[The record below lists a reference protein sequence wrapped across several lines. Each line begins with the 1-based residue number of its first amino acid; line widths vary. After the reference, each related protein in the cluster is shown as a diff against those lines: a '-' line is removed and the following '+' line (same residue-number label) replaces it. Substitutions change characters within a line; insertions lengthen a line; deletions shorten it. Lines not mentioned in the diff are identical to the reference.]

1 MSATRNTRKK
11 NKFESSS
18 IGQDSRN
25 SKRLRKRVN
34 SKVRPGE
41 NVHNKQVATSIDD
54 AYQLSKLADAQAPI
68 ILGPV
73 PVAQSST
80 SEVLPLTPLT
90 SSSYPSVAPAPM
102 LLKGRKRFSA
112 DLHDLHTTCPSDL
125 DRGTWSAQSFKA
137 GDDDGSVEF
146 DLIESRDRT
155 RIVMHLLCSDTSEYP
170 NTHSFFCHSP
180 EPGSYGEQVKEMC
193 DGVLNDSPR
202 TIHDVARHFLIS
214 ISGDDD
220 SEDDQNYDVIE
231 DEDMSTFTRPQISRS
246 VLRRDFEGT
255 HAAGYTPGAIWSG
268 SSEFFLTIS
277 VPVVELTD
285 KIPAH
290 VLMSWDSQFLLPCQH
305 LVLLISG
312 FRGIYPPVQSDG
324 TLSPAAIRSC
334 TSLNFCVGLSR
345 NYKPSKGHVIALLRR
360 YGLHSDQQN
369 GVEDGTFEEHVDV
382 EMESET
388 EDDGAFDKFSLT
400 SSLESLFNEH
410 FLHLLRV
417 RRQFKLGWA
426 AAEELYWR
434 SQELQRTPAVLV
446 KEMQEELRQAEEEEQ
461 RLGGSRYLPHDPL
474 ENQNGH
480 INLLETAFAYLLR
493 RFTICNRY
501 CVVCH
506 KKLDT
511 LFEALKPYVC
521 DSGLCAYQYYSLN
534 FGPSLEYDICKN
546 TEMVD
551 LLVSLTYVAAAEQV
565 LDEPLPRGLSLKVPD
580 PNDKYSMRDF
590 DSLAVSE
597 MRIAIMQLID
607 TLPPI
612 QDMKKHLEK
621 KVVTRSNKLK
631 LKDMNSSI
639 LPAAWSIL
647 RWCVASCTAHL
658 QELTEEEDQVQNIGS
673 QWRQFRFIVG
683 APDKE
688 AKFKYALE
696 QETRGYS
703 NATNHPTL
711 YAFHGSPLKNWHSII
726 RHGLWYKTVTHGRAH
741 GDGVYFA
748 RDGVVSMG
756 TYAAGGAQSWR
767 NSTIAPSAC
776 VALAEIINLPQRFTS
791 CNPYYVVKQTEWIMC
806 RYLLVNTIDRSH
818 TDSGFPGI
826 STTIPA
832 TPTKSKVRNVPF
844 IQHEP
849 DRRPLLMNS
858 YVEIPQPSYKL
869 EKLLRLCQDAYV
881 PPNLDEDDSAVFN
894 APNEEE
900 ESIAP
905 HVNGKPKQDWIHD
918 ASWVEKNI
926 GLLLPPPV
934 DSTPGATMALQ
945 KEFRAM
951 MKEQGGAES
960 LATLGWYMPPECNE
974 NLFQWVVEMHSFDP
988 DLPIAKDLKSKGV
1001 NSLVFE
1007 IRFPPTF
1014 PHSPPF
1020 FRLVMPRFL
1029 PFMQGGGGH
1038 VTVGGSICMDLLTSA
1053 GWLPSYNIASVLL
1066 QIKLAISSTDP
1077 KPARLDQDWEQP
1089 YHPQEALSGYTR
1101 AAAIHGWK
1109 VADPRAM
1116 ERLVTWG

>member
-1 MSATRNTRKK
+1 MPATRNARKK
-11 NKFESSS
+11 NKFEPSSS
-18 IGQDSRN
+18 QGSR
-25 SKRLRKRVN
+25 KQPHKRVN
-34 SKVRPGE
+34 LKKQPGE
-41 NVHNKQVATSIDD
+41 NVHDKQVAMSTDD
-54 AYQLSKLADAQAPI
+54 AYKLSKLADAQTPI
-68 ILGPV
+68 SK
-73 PVAQSST
+73 A
-80 SEVLPLTPLT
+80 
-90 SSSYPSVAPAPM
+90 
-102 LLKGRKRFSA
+102 LKGRKRFSA
-112 DLHDLHTTCPSDL
+112 DLHELHTSCPSDL
-125 DRGTWSAQSFKA
+125 DRGTWSAQSFRA

-180 EPGSYGEQVKEMC
+180 EPGSYGEQVKEIC
-193 DGVLNDSPR
+193 DGVLNDSPS
-202 TIHDVARHFLIS
+202 TIHDVAKHFLIS

-220 SEDDQNYDVIE
+220 SEDDHNYDMTA
-231 DEDMSTFTRPQISRS
+231 DEDMSAFTRPEICRS

-290 VLMSWDSQFLLPCQH
+290 VLMSWDSQFLLPRQH
-305 LVLLISG
+305 LVLVTSG
-312 FRGIYPPVQSDG
+312 FCGVYPPVQSDG
-324 TLSPAAIRSC
+324 TLSPAAIHSA
-334 TSLNFCVGLSR
+334 
-345 NYKPSKGHVIALLRR
+345 PQHVVASLRR
-360 YGLHSDQQN
+360 YGLQSDQQN
-369 GVEDGTFEEHVDV
+369 GIEDGVVEEYIDVDNA
-382 EMESET
+382 SET
-388 EDDGAFDKFSLT
+388 GSAEDDGTFDKFSLS
-400 SSLESLFNEH
+400 SSLESLLDEH
-410 FLHLLRV
+410 FLQLLRV

-426 AAEELYWR
+426 AAEELLWR
-434 SQELQRTPAVLV
+434 SQELQRSPAILV

-461 RLGGSRYLPHDPL
+461 CLAGSRYLPHDPL
-474 ENQNGH
+474 ETQDGH
-480 INLLETAFAYLLR
+480 VNLLETAFAYLLR
-493 RFTICNRY
+493 RFTLCNRY

-506 KKLDT
+506 KKLNT
-511 LFEALKPYVC
+511 VFEVLKPYVC
-521 DSGLCAYQYYSLN
+521 NSGLCAYQYYSLN

-546 TEMVD
+546 TETVD
-551 LLVSLTYVAAAEQV
+551 LLVSLAYVAAAEQV
-565 LDEPLPRGLSLKVPD
+565 PD
-580 PNDKYSMRDF
+580 PVHKSPMRDF
-590 DSLAVSE
+590 DSLTVNE
-597 MRIAIMQLID
+597 MRTAIVQLID
-607 TLPPI
+607 TLPPVRTFR
-612 QDMKKHLEK
+612 DMKKHLEK
-621 KVVTRSNKLK
+621 KVIVGTNKPK
-631 LKDMNSSI
+631 LKDMDSSI

-673 QWRQFRFIVG
+673 QWRQFRFMVG

-688 AKFKYALE
+688 AKFKHALE
-696 QETRGYS
+696 QETRDDS
-703 NATNHPTL
+703 NAKNYPTL

-726 RHGLWYKTVTHGRAH
+726 RHGLWYKTVAHGRAY

-748 RDGVVSMG
+748 KDGVISMG
-756 TYAAGGAQSWR
+756 SYATASSQSWR

-776 VALAEIINLPQRFTS
+776 VALAEIINLPQKFTS
-791 CNPYYVVKQTEWIMC
+791 HNPYYVVKQTEWIMC
-806 RYLLVNTIDRSH
+806 RYLLVNTFDYSH
-818 TDSGFPGI
+818 SNSIFTSI
-826 STTIPA
+826 NTTTSTTPS
-832 TPTKSKVRNVPF
+832 KSKVRNVPF
-844 IQHEP
+844 IKHDP
-849 DRRPLLMNS
+849 NCRPLLSNAQ
-858 YVEIPQPSYKL
+858 VEIPQPSYKL
-869 EKLLRLCQDAYV
+869 EKLLGLCQDAYV
-881 PPNLDEDDSAVFN
+881 PPKLDEDDSAVFS
-894 APNEEE
+894 APDEVEVKPK
-900 ESIAP
+900 SIAP
-905 HVNGKPKQDWIHD
+905 YINGKPKQDWVHD

-926 GLLLPPPV
+926 NLLLPPPA

-960 LATLGWYMPPECNE
+960 LATLGWYMPPEFNE

-1007 IRFPPTF
+1007 IRFPSTF

-1038 VTVGGSICMDLLTSA
+1038 ITVGGSICMDLLTSA
-1053 GWLPSYNIASVLL
+1053 GDIASVLL

-1077 KPARLDQDWEQP
+1077 KPARLDQNWEQP

-1109 VADPRAM
+1109 VANPREM
-1116 ERLVTWG
+1116 ERLVTQG

>member
-1 MSATRNTRKK
+1 MPATRNARKK
-11 NKFESSS
+11 NKFEPSSS
-18 IGQDSRN
+18 QASR
-25 SKRLRKRVN
+25 KQPHKRVN
-34 SKVRPGE
+34 LQVRPGE
-41 NVHNKQVATSIDD
+41 KVHDKQVAMSADD
-54 AYQLSKLADAQAPI
+54 AYKLSKLADAQTPI
-68 ILGPV
+68 SPV
-73 PVAQSST
+73 PVTQ
-80 SEVLPLTPLT
+80 LTPLT
-90 SSSYPSVAPAPM
+90 SSSSSSPSMAPTAKP
-102 LLKGRKRFSA
+102 LKGRKRFSA
-112 DLHDLHTTCPSDL
+112 DLHELHTSCPSDL
-125 DRGTWSAQSFKA
+125 DWGTWSAQSFRA

-180 EPGSYGEQVKEMC
+180 EPGSYGEQVKEIC
-193 DGVLNDSPR
+193 DGGTQRQS
-202 TIHDVARHFLIS
+202 H
-214 ISGDDD
+214 
-220 SEDDQNYDVIE
+220 EDDHNYDMTV
-231 DEDMSTFTRPQISRS
+231 DEDLSAFTRPEICRS

-255 HAAGYTPGAIWSG
+255 YAAGYNPGAIWSG

-290 VLMSWDSQFLLPCQH
+290 VLMSWDSQFLRPRQH
-305 LVLLISG
+305 LVLVISG
-312 FRGIYPPVQSDG
+312 FWGVYPPVQSDG
-324 TLSPAAIRSC
+324 TLSPAAIHSS
-334 TSLNFCVGLSR
+334 TSLKFYVGLSR
-345 NYKPSKGHVIALLRR
+345 QYKPSKEHVVASLRR
-360 YGLHSDQQN
+360 YGLQSDQQN
-369 GVEDGTFEEHVDV
+369 GAEDGVDEEYIDVDK
-382 EMESET
+382 ESEMGSA
-388 EDDGAFDKFSLT
+388 EDDSTFDKFSLS
-400 SSLESLFNEH
+400 SSLESLLDEH
-410 FLHLLRV
+410 FLQLLRV

-426 AAEELYWR
+426 AAEELHWR
-434 SQELQRTPAVLV
+434 SQELQTSHVILV
-446 KEMQEELRQAEEEEQ
+446 KEMQEELRQAEEEER
-461 RLGGSRYLPHDPL
+461 RLAGSRYLPHDPL
-474 ENQNGH
+474 ETQDGH

-493 RFTICNRY
+493 RFTLCNRY

-511 LFEALKPYVC
+511 VFEALKPYVC
-521 DSGLCAYQYYSLN
+521 NSGLCAYQYYSLN

-551 LLVSLTYVAAAEQV
+551 LLVSLAYVAAAEQV
-565 LDEPLPRGLSLKVPD
+565 LDEPLPRGLLLKVPD
-580 PNDKYSMRDF
+580 PVYQNPMRDF
-590 DSLAVSE
+590 DSLAVNE
-597 MRIAIMQLID
+597 MRTAIVQLIN

-612 QDMKKHLEK
+612 RDMKKHLEK
-621 KVVTRSNKLK
+621 KVVVGTNKPK
-631 LKDMNSSI
+631 LKDMDPSI

-673 QWRQFRFIVG
+673 QWRQFRFMVG

-696 QETRGYS
+696 QETCGDS
-703 NATNHPTL
+703 NAKNYPTL
-711 YAFHGSPLKNWHSII
+711 YAFHGSPLRNWHSII
-726 RHGLWYKTVTHGRAH
+726 RHGLWYKTVANGR
-741 GDGVYFA
+741 VYFA
-748 RDGVVSMG
+748 KDGVISMG
-756 TYAAGGAQSWR
+756 SYATGGLQSWK

-776 VALAEIINLPQRFTS
+776 VALAEIINLPQKFTS
-791 CNPYYVVKQTEWIMC
+791 YNPYYVVKQTEWIMC
-806 RYLLVNTIDRSH
+806 RYLLVNTFDNLHSNSMFTSID
-818 TDSGFPGI
+818 
-826 STTIPA
+826 TTTP
-832 TPTKSKVRNVPF
+832 TPTKPKVRNVPF
-844 IQHEP
+844 IKHDP
-849 DRRPLLMNS
+849 NRRPLLSNAQ
-858 YVEIPQPSYKL
+858 VEIPQPSYKL
-869 EKLLRLCQDAYV
+869 EKLLGLCQDAYV
-881 PPNLDEDDSAVFN
+881 PLNLDEDDSAVFN
-894 APNEEE
+894 APDEEE
-900 ESIAP
+900 VKPKSIGT
-905 HVNGKPKQDWIHD
+905 HVNGKPKQDWVHD

-926 GLLLPPPV
+926 NLLLPPPA

-960 LATLGWYMPPECNE
+960 LATLGWYMPPEFNE

-1007 IRFPPTF
+1007 IRFPSTF

-1038 VTVGGSICMDLLTSA
+1038 ITVGGSICMDLLTSA

-1077 KPARLDQDWEQP
+1077 KPARLDQNWEQP

-1109 VADPRAM
+1109 VANPREM
-1116 ERLVTWG
+1116 ERLVTQG